1 MINDGQEKQ
10 ISVVQRGE
18 IEQPLVARVVIKATD
33 ENVAG
38 LGEQFPVQVESGRP
52 RGTLSSS
59 FEGLDV
65 RDILRGDPFFLE
77 HSFDMKELKNQ
88 INKK

>member
-52 RGTLSSS
+52 CGTLTSS

-65 RDILRGDPFFLE
+65 RDILRGDSVLPGTQFRYE
-77 HSFDMKELKNQ
+77 RTQKP
-88 INKK
+88 NK